1 MFGTLFK
8 YPAVQRRHREGPLAH
23 ARQRFLEDC
32 ERQGYSRTMLG
43 KIAWVLLSLAWAI
56 DSKPG
61 PLTSRDID
69 LAIDHRT
76 KFRCRPARSNEGPS
90 SRQLFRHFAIAWARS
105 MGRFKEATRNCRFA
119 AYLDAFESHMLS
131 ERGLSPVTIGTCR
144 ERLTW
149 LFDELPS
156 RRRSLLDIRIADI
169 DAFIAKKHGN
179 GWTRRSLGVLAGSLR
194 CFFRYAESQG
204 WCATGLAAGIE
215 GPRLYERE
223 GIPEG
228 PSWQDVQ
235 RLLESTRG
243 DRLVDIRDHAI
254 LLLLALYGLR
264 RGEVAHL
271 RLDDLD
277 WEAEAICVSRPK
289 QRCMQRYP
297 LLPVVGDAI
306 LRYLQEARP
315 WTAHRQLFMALH
327 GPIRPLSAMSISA
340 VAASRLTAIGVTL
353 RPHGAHC
360 LRHACAS
367 HLLASGFSLKQI
379 GDHLGH
385 RAANSTLSYT
395 KVDLAGLRQVAEI
408 DIGRLL

>member
-1 MFGTLFK
+1 MFETLFK
-8 YPAVQRRHREGPLAH
+8 YPGAQRRYREAPLAH
-23 ARQRFLEDC
+23 ARQQFLEDC
-32 ERQGYSRTMLG
+32 ERQGYSRTMLK
-43 KIAWVLLSLAWAI
+43 KIAWVLLSLARAI
-56 DSKPG
+56 DSQPG
-61 PLTSRDID
+61 RLTNRDID
-69 LAIDHRT
+69 LAVDRAG
-76 KFRCRPARSNEGPS
+76 PNEGSS
-90 SRQLFRHFAIAWARS
+90 SRQLFKHFAIAWARS
-105 MGRFKEATRNCRFA
+105 MGRFEEGTKKCGFA
-119 AYLDAFESHMLS
+119 AYLDAFEDHMRS
-131 ERGLSPVTIGTCR
+131 ERGLSPVTIATCR

-156 RRRSLLDIRIADI
+156 RRRSLLDVRITDI
-169 DAFIAKKHGN
+169 DGFISKKHDN
-179 GWTRRSLGVLAGSLR
+179 GWTRRSLGALAGSLR

-223 GIPEG
+223 GVPEG
-228 PSWQDVQ
+228 PPWKDVQ
-235 RLLESTRG
+235 RLLESTLG
-243 DRLVDIRDHAI
+243 DRPADIRDHAI

-271 RLDDLD
+271 GLGDLD
-277 WEAEAICVSRPK
+277 WEGEAICVSRPK
-289 QRCMQRYP
+289 QGCTQRYP

-306 LRYLQEARP
+306 LRYLREARP
-315 WTAHRQLFMALH
+315 RTAHRQLFMALLP
-327 GPIRPLSAMSISA
+327 PIRPLSAAGISA

-367 HLLASGFSLKQI
+367 HLLGSGFSLKQI

-395 KVDLAGLRQVAEI
+395 KVDLKGLRQVAEM
-408 DIGRLL
+408 DLGRLL